1 MGRYDTFA
9 KEGAILNRNQF
20 LEKPHYIIYK
30 CNPKSTFGFNEGPE
44 LEAENALLNCIRT
57 LSTTI
62 GFKEA
67 IHTSLRYISEFY
79 NAERV
84 YVYENDGN
92 KLSLTFEEI
101 QNEYKHLNRNAVE
114 TRTAYYNEFKGHFT
128 PEAVIGLDL
137 EFFDDMDNFFPE
149 EYEFMETAGIQN
161 IKSIPVVVNNEML
174 AIVSVENIKKN
185 RNITSLLEVIVYFI
199 VKELTHRRGKS
210 ELEYMLVHDSL
221 TGIMH
226 RNCYVN
232 YIDSEVADDVKTMGV
247 VMADI
252 NSLKSINESFGDEF
266 GNAVVIQ
273 TADIL
278 KKHFGQY
285 KLFRIS
291 GDEFIAFCENISKKE
306 FMKRIFDAKEEIAK
320 NIESGVAIGSVW
332 TDIDIDFPTLKNQA
346 NEMMFLE
353 KQEYYENRKML
364 SKYHDPHK
372 FKSLMEAIEAKIFK
386 VYLQSK
392 VDIKTGDIRSAEAL
406 IRMEHPAY
414 GVIPPSKFIP
424 SLEKEHNIKYLDLFV
439 FEEVCKVLVD
449 WKKEGRAL
457 IPISINFSRLT
468 VMEPHIIDIMTTIH
482 KKYDIPRNLLEIE
495 ITESIGQI
503 ERNELEAIGHRIKAE
518 GFSISLDD
526 FGAKYTNMSMLTS
539 IDFDILKLDRSL
551 INTIVH
557 NETSKKVV
565 GHIIDMCKDLGV
577 KVVAEGI
584 ETEMQ
589 LNALKNLN
597 CDYAQGY
604 LFGKPVP
611 VSEFIR

>member
-1 MGRYDTFA
+1 M
-9 KEGAILNRNQF
+9 NRNQF
-20 LEKPHYIIYK
+20 LEKPNYIIYK
-30 CNPKSTFGFNEGPE
+30 CNPNSTIGFCEGPE
-44 LEAENALLNCIRT
+44 LEAENALLNCIRA
-57 LSTTI
+57 LSSTV

-67 IHTSLRYISEFY
+67 IDTSLLYISDFY
-79 NAERV
+79 DSERV
-84 YVYENDGN
+84 YVYENNGADLN
-92 KLSLTFEEI
+92 LTFEEVKKGA
-101 QNEYKHLNRNAVE
+101 QRLSGGAAAS
-114 TRTAYYNEFKGHFT
+114 RTAYYNEAKEHFIMD
-128 PEAVIGLDL
+128 AVIGLDL
-137 EFFDDMDNFFPE
+137 EIFDGMENFFPE
-149 EYEFMETAGIQN
+149 EYDFMRTAGIQS
-161 IKSIPVVVNNEML
+161 IKAIPVVVDNEML
-174 AIVSVENIKKN
+174 AVISVENIEKN
-185 RNITSLLEVIVYFI
+185 KNITSLLEVIVYFI

-210 ELEYMLVHDSL
+210 ELEYMMVHDSL
-221 TGIMH
+221 TGIKH

-252 NSLKSINESFGDEF
+252 NSLKSINEAFGDEF

-278 KKHFGQY
+278 KKYFGQY

-306 FMKRIFDAKEEIAK
+306 FMKQIYDAKEEIAA
-320 NIESGVAIGSVW
+320 NIETGVAIGSVW
-332 TDIDIDFPTLKNQA
+332 TDIDIDFTTLKNQA

-364 SKYHDPHK
+364 SKYHDPNK

-406 IRMEHPAY
+406 IRMEHPTY

-424 SLEKEHNIKYLDLFV
+424 NLEKEHNIKYLDLFV
-439 FEEVCKVLVD
+439 FEEVCKVLVE
-449 WKKEGRAL
+449 WKRQGRAL

-468 VMEPHIIDIMTTIH
+468 VMEPHIIEIMTTIH

-589 LNALKNLN
+589 LNALKKLN

-604 LFGKPVP
+604 LFGRPVP
-611 VSEFIR
+611 VSEFIK